1 MKCSLSYS
9 LRTEEG
15 QEQEGGE
22 AEAQLSEEGL
32 SVQPDFGDSLR
43 VKYRDVSELKGE
55 DYEIHLALSSGE
67 ELVLSKLGY
76 KYEDFLRSLSKLRNE
91 VLLEDLLMEETLRKS
106 GVEADFRY
114 SDAEGGEERDGRC
127 SVRLYE
133 TALVLIPESGDFV
146 RLPYGLLSGVEEL
159 DYELA
164 VEMESGEVLELS
176 KMGREFG
183 PFKNELSEALND
195 LSLTTQ
201 DELRELLPGIDATTI
216 RRAARM
222 MRDGRAAKR
231 SDLEAVSQDL
241 WEKLES
247 ELESVGIKE
256 EYDLLKSLSQ
266 ESKIRI
272 GFKRGLMGDLTGN
285 YLWFLIPI
293 YGTDPEEPGNA
304 VAMEAGSEGDGGKAT
319 YFFRIVGREEYPDL
333 SQEDLDSEVD
343 RTLDTI
349 NRAMLDINFR
359 REPIYISE
367 EKLKEPRYSKYKFSI
382 NRLPALRKLRDLYI
396 GRVIHRS
403 EEQWRSDVMDLLGF
417 NVEAEGDD
425 ARWRG

>member
-22 AEAQLSEEGL
+22 AETQLGEEGL
-32 SVQPDFGDSLR
+32 SVQPDFGDSLQ
-43 VKYRDVSELKGE
+43 VKYRDVSEIGE
-55 DYEIHLALSSGE
+55 EEYEIHLALNSGE
-67 ELVLSKLGY
+67 ELVLSRLGY
-76 KYEDFLRSLSKLRNE
+76 RYEDFLRVLSKLRNE
-91 VLLEDLLMEETLRKS
+91 VLLEDLLMDETLRKS
-106 GVEADFRY
+106 DVEADFRY
-114 SDAEGGEERDGRC
+114 SEAEGGKEGEGRC
-127 SVRLYE
+127 HVRLYE
-133 TALVLIPESGDFV
+133 TALVLMPDGGDFV
-146 RLPYGLLSGVEEL
+146 RLPYGLLSGVEER

-164 VEMESGEVLELS
+164 VEMESGEALELS
-176 KMGREFG
+176 RMGREFE

-201 DELRELLPGIDATTI
+201 DELRELLPGIDATTV

-222 MRDGRAAKR
+222 MRDGRAARR
-231 SDLEAVSQDL
+231 SDLEAVSRDL
-241 WEKLES
+241 WNRLES
-247 ELESVGIKE
+247 ELEAVGIKR
-256 EYDLLKSLSQ
+256 EYDLLRSLSQ
-266 ESKIRI
+266 EREIRI
-272 GFKRGLMGDLTGN
+272 GFKRGLMGDLTGS

-304 VAMEAGSEGDGGKAT
+304 VAMEAGSEEDGGKAT

-333 SQEDLDSEVD
+333 SRDELDSEAD
-343 RTLDTI
+343 RTLDTV

-359 REPIYISE
+359 REPIYVSE
-367 EKLKEPRYSKYKFSI
+367 EKLKEPRYSKYRFSI
-382 NRLPALRKLRDLYI
+382 NRLSALRKLRDLYV

-403 EEQWRSDVMDLLGF
+403 GEQWRSDVTDLLEF
-417 NVEAEGDD
+417 NVEAEGND